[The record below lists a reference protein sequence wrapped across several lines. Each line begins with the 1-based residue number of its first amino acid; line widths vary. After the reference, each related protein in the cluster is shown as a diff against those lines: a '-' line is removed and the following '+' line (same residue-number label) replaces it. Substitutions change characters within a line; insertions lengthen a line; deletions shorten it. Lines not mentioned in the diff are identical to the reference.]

1 MGSIDTQHPDTD
13 CLLILVDSRAL
24 NTGHVTAQSVRVYQE
39 IDKRKTR
46 QSEPPGMEVTQVAG
60 LVEKLN
66 PKGKGSALSRK
77 RDAQRGARRG
87 KTVEIR
93 EITHEEVR
101 ADAVRFRLATDVAFQ
116 IKAGKE
122 ASIYLAY
129 WKEHPIILKAYRLW
143 QSAQARKIRGFFAP
157 GRMEALAAK
166 EFDILHSCF
175 RAGMSVPTPIGRVG
189 NYLTMRFVGDG
200 VQPAPQLRDAEIDN
214 PDAVLDEILEQYLVM
229 YRDVQY
235 VHGDLSSYNVLWWN
249 DKPWVIDV
257 PQAYRVGPWADMNK
271 VKTLLRRDI
280 WNILS
285 FFGKLGVTRDTD
297 EILRVFLSE
306 FVPSNLRHFEESIP
320 FAREG
325 DR

>member
-1 MGSIDTQHPDTD
+1 M
-13 CLLILVDSRAL
+13 ILVDSRAQ
-24 NTGHVTAQSVRVYQE
+24 NIGRVTAQSVRVYQE
-39 IDKRKTR
+39 IDKQETK
-46 QSEPPGMEVTQVAG
+46 QSEPPGLEVTQVAG

-77 RDAQRGARRG
+77 RDAERGTRRG

-93 EITHEEVR
+93 EITLEEVR

-129 WKEHPIILKAYRLW
+129 WKEYPIILKAYRLW
-143 QSAQARKIRGFFAP
+143 QSAQARKKRGFFAP

-175 RAGMSVPTPIGRVG
+175 RAGMSVPTPVGRVG

-200 VQPAPQLRDAEIDN
+200 VQPAPQLREAEFED
-214 PDAVLDEILEQYLVM
+214 PESVLEEILEQYLVM

-235 VHGDLSSYNVLWWN
+235 VHGDLSAYNILWWHGH
-249 DKPWVIDV
+249 PWIIDV
-257 PQAYRVGPWADMNK
+257 PQAYRVGPWADMNV
-271 VKTLLRRDI
+271 VKNLLRRDI
-280 WNILS
+280 WNVLS
-285 FFGKLGVTRDTD
+285 FFKKHGVTRDAD
-297 EILRVFLSE
+297 EVLRVFLGAY
-306 FVPSNLRHFEESIP
+306 VPRNLRHFEETIP
-320 FAREG
+320 FKREG
-325 DR
+325 AP